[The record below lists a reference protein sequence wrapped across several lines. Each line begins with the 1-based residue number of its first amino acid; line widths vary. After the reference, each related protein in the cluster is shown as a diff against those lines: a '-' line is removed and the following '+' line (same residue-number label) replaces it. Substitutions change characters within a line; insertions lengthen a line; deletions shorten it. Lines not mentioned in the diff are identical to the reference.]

1 MFNSLGN
8 LEVDSSAAL
17 LFVDFES
24 GAGLQVSGTAALEWI
39 TPGAAGDDGGTGRR
53 VRFTIE
59 SVASG
64 HRLGVRGGTLEPS
77 PHNPPT
83 T

>member
-24 GAGLQVSGTAALEWI
+24 GASLQISGTAALEWI
-39 TPGAAGDDGGTGRR
+39 SPGAAGDDGGTGRR

-59 SVASG
+59 SVAPG
-64 HRLGVRGGTLEPS
+64 DRLGVHSGAPQPS